1 MDIEGLTEL
10 TLDAAERIKMNP
22 LQGGRPVFQPETTA
36 RLRIRVR
43 DILAFFDT
51 KPAGSAT
58 HVSSLVAIM
67 GEDLGA
73 ALFCEHLS
81 RTGLGTARVLAKSP
95 TPGTKSGKRL
105 DRWFLVTWSDGRETL
120 LQAEVKNWSAQAI
133 GGRVHA
139 LDPSEA
145 DDIAFRK
152 NRWENQWDSVA
163 GCFVDDKVGKVLG
176 TMQYPS
182 GVPLGIKVEPLAIYW
197 FAIHPEGSSETF
209 FAHPAPRDTG
219 FERILFFSM
228 SSFLRSVEEE
238 AIELDMPN
246 AIARITWLSH
256 LVDVV

>member
-1 MDIEGLTEL
+1 LE
-10 TLDAAERIKMNP
+10 AAELRGKKP
-22 LQGGRPVFQPETTA
+22 LPGGRPVFQPENTA

-43 DILAFFDT
+43 DVLAFFDT
-51 KPAGSAT
+51 RPEGSAT
-58 HVSSLVAIM
+58 HVSSLVAIL

-73 ALFCEHLS
+73 ALFCEYLS
-81 RTGLGTARVLAKSP
+81 RSGLGTARVLAKSP

-105 DRWFLVTWSDGRETL
+105 DRWFLVTWPDGPETL
-120 LQAEVKNWSAQAI
+120 LQAEIKNWSAQAI

-139 LDPSEA
+139 LDASEA
-145 DDIAFRK
+145 EAIAFRK
-152 NRWENQWDSVA
+152 NRWENQWDSEA

-209 FAHPAPRDTG
+209 FEHPAPPNTG

-238 AIELDMPN
+238 TIELDMPN
-246 AIARITWLSH
+246 AIARISWLGR
-256 LVDVV
+256 LVETV